1 MKAPSVIVQVEV
13 VFERFA
19 TNVTYRVLAT
29 AIIKVKMLQLYMSPG
44 VILPRDFL
52 LTKKTEE
59 GIVWQ
64 CLEILLFSSP
74 NTFKLAN

>member
-19 TNVTYRVLAT
+19 TNVTNRALGI
-29 AIIKVKMLQLYMSPG
+29 AIVKVKMLQLYMSPG
-44 VILPRDFL
+44 VILPRNFL

-64 CLEILLFSSP
+64 CLEILLFSSQ
-74 NTFKLAN
+74 NTFKLTN